1 MDYNE
6 KYIKYKTKYLLLKS
20 ENDVNNES
28 NESNESTQIGGIDMN
43 AWNRKWDIR
52 VKKRQKEL
60 IGMKNTNSYIPK
72 NKLSSRNKEYFIH
85 DNGGRP
91 FKVIANNQGI
101 SIYGICINTDT
112 DSPAYP
118 KLIKHITN
126 FLGYWSGFD
135 SSPYLMHGNS
145 ILIQLTK
152 RKYICIGWDIYSFE
166 TDSEILDYVSP
177 VGNSDVP
184 YPVAYDKDNIYFM
197 NEKVFSKANKFKTV
211 PNVAN
216 AEDIY
221 GEFYKT
227 IPHSK
232 PSDKT
237 ESGNKFKKIK
247 IIHERENDYPNC

>member
-1 MDYNE
+1 MDYNPSYND

-20 ENDVNNES
+20 ENNIQ
-28 NESNESTQIGGIDMN
+28 TGGINMTE
-43 AWNRKWDIR
+43 WNRKWMVR

-60 IGMKNTNSYIPK
+60 VGMKNTNSYIPK
-72 NKLSSRNKEYFIH
+72 NKLSTINKEYYIH

-91 FKVIANNQGI
+91 FKVIANNKGI
-101 SIYGICINTDT
+101 SIYGICINKETDE
-112 DSPAYP
+112 PQYP
-118 KLIKHITN
+118 KLITKITN
-126 FLGYWSGFD
+126 FLGYWPGFD

-152 RKYICIGWDIYSFE
+152 TKYICVGWDIYSFE
-166 TDSEILDYVSP
+166 TNSEILDYISP

-197 NEKVFSKANKFKTV
+197 NDKVFNEASKFKTIA
-211 PNVAN
+211 NVVN

-227 IPHSK
+227 
-232 PSDKT
+232 
-237 ESGNKFKKIK
+237 ESGKKFKKIK
-247 IIHERENDYPNC
+247 IIREREDDYLNC